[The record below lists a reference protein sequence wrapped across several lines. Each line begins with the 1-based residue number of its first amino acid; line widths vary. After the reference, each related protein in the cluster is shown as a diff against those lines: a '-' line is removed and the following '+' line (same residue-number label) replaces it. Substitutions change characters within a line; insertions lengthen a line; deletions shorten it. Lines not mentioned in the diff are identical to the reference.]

1 MWDWRVGLAGHQNG
15 KKRQY
20 HFSIAKGSA
29 AESCAVLDL
38 VDLEQGAKRQGQL
51 RRVIAMVYKLR

>member
-1 MWDWRVGLAGHQNG
+1 MVLNLTEGCYQAG

-38 VDLEQGAKRQGQL
+38 VDLEQGAERQQQL
-51 RRVIAMVYKLR
+51 RRVIAMVCKLR